1 MVRKIPK
8 NQNQDYQGFIP
19 ENYGQIAAVTTSGY
33 NATIKLLGEI
43 PEPDDPRV
51 LDIVFALE
59 QPGLQT
65 VNVVL
70 NTYGGSW
77 DTAIMLYSMLKA
89 MSSTTFIKTI
99 GISSVYSAGAIIFM
113 AGNERLASYYTD
125 FLIHITRIAT
135 PYESSTNSLN
145 YVNKHLDTAKRV
157 MKDIFGEYLSRD
169 ELNLITQASTDF
181 YMNEMQALERGIAT
195 YVGYIHPDSY
205 LIVQEQTPDN
215 YYNRGGEHSHG

>member
-1 MVRKIPK
+1 MVGKISQIK
-8 NQNQDYQGFIP
+8 NQANQGIFVEDL
-19 ENYGQIAAVTTSGY
+19 GQIATISTAGY
-33 NATIKLLGEI
+33 NATIKLFGEI
-43 PEPDDPRV
+43 PEPDDPRI
-51 LDIVFALE
+51 LDIVYTLE
-59 QPGLQT
+59 QPGLRT

-89 MSSTTFIKTI
+89 MQSTTFIKTV

-157 MKDIFGEYLSRD
+157 MKDIFGKYLSRD
-169 ELNLITQASTDF
+169 EISLITEASTDF
-181 YMNEMQALERGIAT
+181 YMNEMQALERGIVT
-195 YVGYIHPDSY
+195 YVGFVHPDDY
-205 LIVQEQTPDN
+205 LLAQETPAQFE
-215 YYNRGGEHSHG
+215 GGNQNE